1 MVTIDD
7 VKYFLNITDNNQDD
21 FLRKLIDM
29 TTAKINNL
37 CKRNVSYA
45 RIYEVID
52 GEGDNVIWLKNYP
65 VEKVEYIKYRTDSG
79 NFDND
84 LFGGEPI
91 EDNVYLDQ
99 ISGKVILLNGI
110 QLPYGSS
117 NVKIKYYAGYVESAP
132 DPVNELPLDL
142 KWVAL
147 MMTAESYLKSFQS
160 SGNEN
165 FTKRLG
171 LERFDKLIKS
181 EGNETKYSFIFR
193 DEDYDSI
200 LSKYYT
206 IKI

>member
-99 ISGKVILLNGI
+99 TSGKVILLNGI

>member
-7 VKYFLNITDNNQDD
+7 VKYFLNITDNSQDD

-99 ISGKVILLNGI
+99 ASGKVILLNGI